1 MTCDDVIASIV
12 TSPTGGA
19 VGGAA
24 PPIVLAPPT
33 AGHVSRHTVGVQS
46 CTFVPAISAPTGGL
60 SGFIGH
66 LPRADRERLLALG
79 TRRRYR
85 RGTPLFFEGDRSD
98 YVLVVLEGRVR
109 VSIAGADGRDL
120 VIAVRGPG
128 DLLGEFAAI
137 ERGMPR
143 SASAHAI
150 EPLLVQVVTA
160 EEFEAFLEK
169 SPRAAV
175 TLLRTLTRRLRET
188 SRAQMEF
195 GSYDTIGRVARR
207 LDELVAEHG
216 EQTSEGVRIALPL
229 TQEELAGWVGASR
242 ESVARALRSLRDRG
256 VISTS
261 RRSVVVHDHDALAR
275 YTG

>member
-1 MTCDDVIASIV
+1 MPLASVAGALLPMVVGRGSGGDVRRH
-12 TSPTGGA
+12 
-19 VGGAA
+19 
-24 PPIVLAPPT
+24 T
-33 AGHVSRHTVGVQS
+33 AGVPS
-46 CTFVPAISAPTGGL
+46 CTFVPGTSEPTGG
-60 SGFIGH
+60 FIDH
-66 LPRADRERLLALG
+66 LPRADRERLLASG

-85 RGTPLFFEGDRSD
+85 RGTALFFEGDRSD
-98 YVLVVLEGRVR
+98 YVVVVLEGRVR
-109 VSIAGADGRDL
+109 VSIAGGDGRDL

-137 ERGMPR
+137 ERGMAR

-150 EPLLVQVVTA
+150 EPLVVQIITA
-160 EEFEAFLEK
+160 DEFETFLEK
-169 SPRAAV
+169 APHAAV
-175 TLLRTLTRRLRET
+175 ALLRTLTRRLRES

-195 GSYDTIGRVARR
+195 GSYDTIARVARR

-261 RRSVVVHDHDALAR
+261 RRTVVVHDHDALSR
-275 YTG
+275 YTT